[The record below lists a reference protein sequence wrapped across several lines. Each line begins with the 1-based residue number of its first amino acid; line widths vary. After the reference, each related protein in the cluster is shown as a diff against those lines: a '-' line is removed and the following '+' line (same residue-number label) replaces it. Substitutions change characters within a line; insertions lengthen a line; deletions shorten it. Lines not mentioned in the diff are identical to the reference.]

1 MRKILIVI
9 GLSSLIFAIFSCTN
23 KSEDVLFGEKIYLY
37 EDFKHIL
44 LHKTSDCEAI
54 ENGITPID
62 TSRLYWESDYYTYY
76 KKGVPIMFCS
86 KCLSDDE
93 IQYYRTLWEK
103 QRKRR
108 EVEWENE
115 FDTPLVIADTTALE
129 RQ

>member
-1 MRKILIVI
+1 MRKILIVL

-37 EDFKHIL
+37 KDFEHWL

-54 ENGITPID
+54 ENGVKPID
-62 TSRLYWESDYYTYY
+62 TSALYWENNYYTYY
-76 KKGVPIMFCS
+76 KKSVPIMFCS

-108 EVEWENE
+108 EVEWENKN
-115 FDTPLVIADTTALE
+115 
-129 RQ
+129 

>member
-37 EDFKHIL
+37 KDFEHWL

-54 ENGITPID
+54 ENGVKPID
-62 TSRLYWESDYYTYY
+62 TSALYWENNYYDN
-76 KKGVPIMFCS
+76 GVPVMFCS

-93 IQYYRTLWEK
+93 IRYYQGLRRS
-103 QRKRR
+103 QRQRIHQ
-108 EVEWENE
+108 EPAA
-115 FDTPLVIADTTALE
+115 DTPVAVDTTAVVAE
-129 RQ
+129 